1 MRAALHFTVY
11 FKEKKRGRRIISH
24 EAWAQQR
31 QAGWLG
37 LGADAGRCSAV
48 HSQKVAASTR
58 LRNCRTQ
65 DRIPAFFP
73 WAPRLGG
80 LKATDIQ
87 LFIILL
93 IFIFGIQIIPSF
105 IPYWSYISRDPSHV
119 RRVRERKGKISETS
133 ADSNKFI
140 QLAQGTARKRW
151 QSGFL
156 NIVFFSIKLRH
167 VKLSEGDS
175 DLKDE
180 FVRPECVARS
190 CLWAC
195 WCSAKAPLGLGWG
208 EGALPCRILA
218 QFALC
223 FWMYLCPVSSFTCPI
238 KSSHMIFY

>member
-48 HSQKVAASTR
+48 HSQKVAAFTR

-156 NIVFFSIKLRH
+156 NIVFFFHQAAACKIIWGRFWSKRWICAPW
-167 VKLSEGDS
+167 VCGQIMPLSLLMLSKGTTGAW
-175 DLKDE
+175 
-180 FVRPECVARS
+180 VR
-190 CLWAC
+190 
-195 WCSAKAPLGLGWG
+195 GG
-208 EGALPCRILA
+208 
-218 QFALC
+218 
-223 FWMYLCPVSSFTCPI
+223 CPSL
-238 KSSHMIFY
+238 